1 MRILRIRIPNMG
13 ICVNN
18 LRLSPCRFPRL
29 SSPESVSTLVAALSV
44 PLASLPASGQEADRL
59 LVAHMEA
66 NTAAF
71 PSQLGHDMDE
81 EKRMLMLLHL
91 VGFKINLYKSAL
103 LL

>member
-1 MRILRIRIPNMG
+1 MRKY
-13 ICVNN
+13 VNN
-18 LRLSPCRFPRL
+18 LCLSPCRFPRL

-44 PLASLPASGQEADRL
+44 PLASLPASGQEVDRL
-59 LVAHMEA
+59 LLAHMEA

-91 VGFKINLYKSAL
+91 VGVTAVF
-103 LL
+103 